1 MLQGAYL
8 RIAAAPSP
16 SDFVPADKQYSIT
29 QLCRQALAG
38 AMAGS
43 RWARLTVREVVI
55 LALVCG
61 TILIMAAA
69 MAFQFVLQ

>member
-1 MLQGAYL
+1 
-8 RIAAAPSP
+8 
-16 SDFVPADKQYSIT
+16 
-29 QLCRQALAG
+29 
-38 AMAGS
+38 MAGS